1 MIWGIVIYRIFA
13 GMSDDDTN
21 FSQTQVSKY
30 IDIDSVSETYS
41 LIASYRD
48 PFLGKSYVPKSINTN
63 SSIPKPPKKAITPAP
78 KPIET
83 PKPIVYIDWS
93 FIQYNG
99 LISNKGTS
107 KLVGLVKIK
116 GTDHIVN
123 VNSTIGDVKIT
134 FLSKDSVG
142 ILFQQQKKMFGRQ

>member
-21 FSQTQVSKY
+21 YSQTQVSKY
-30 IDIDSVSETYS
+30 VDIDSVSETYS

-48 PFLGKSYVPKSINTN
+48 PFLGRSFTQKPINTN
-63 SSIPKPPKKAITPAP
+63 SLSTKPPKKVITPAP
-78 KPIET
+78 KPVEP

-134 FLSKDSVG
+134 ALSKDSVE
-142 ILFQQQKKMFGRQ
+142 ILFQQQKKTFGRQ

>member
-1 MIWGIVIYRIFA
+1 MKNKGVTYLLIAAVCMIWGIVIYRIFS

-21 FSQTQVSKY
+21 YSQTQVSKY

-48 PFLGKSYVPKSINTN
+48 PFLGKSFVSKPIYSNSLSIKQTKKIVTSAPKSVEVPK
-63 SSIPKPPKKAITPAP
+63 A
-78 KPIET
+78 
-83 PKPIVYIDWS
+83 IVYIDWS

-107 KLVGLVKIK
+107 
-116 GTDHIVN
+116 T
-123 VNSTIGDVKIT
+123 
-134 FLSKDSVG
+134 
-142 ILFQQQKKMFGRQ
+142 GRFS